1 MMMSLEPGIDESSQA
16 PTYHGVA
23 VYKNTATNQAY
34 CFLSE
39 GRRSLQFSAIHTS
52 LWDVGYN
59 KIHFLPFSL
68 RENWRR
74 YHPIITLSNEKAVV
88 QGDLNKHAALLW
100 IQDPQNIPL

>member
-1 MMMSLEPGIDESSQA
+1 MASRCVKTPLQ
-16 PTYHGVA
+16 T
-23 VYKNTATNQAY
+23 QAY

-74 YHPIITLSNEKAVV
+74 YHPTITLSNEKAVV